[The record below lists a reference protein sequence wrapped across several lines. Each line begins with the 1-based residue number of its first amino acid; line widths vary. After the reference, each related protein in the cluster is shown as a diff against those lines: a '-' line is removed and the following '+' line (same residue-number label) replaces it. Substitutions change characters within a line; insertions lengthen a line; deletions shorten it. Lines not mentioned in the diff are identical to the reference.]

1 MAALVERYAEDKQL
15 ETTVILAPHLIRM
28 NINHVIQDRLIKGMQ
43 GKCKLKAARRK
54 EGLKPIFT
62 GTAKD
67 GFVIKYVVL
76 CPGLT
81 FSF

>member
-43 GKCKLKAARRK
+43 GKCEKL
-54 EGLKPIFT
+54 LKK
-62 GTAKD
+62 GSK
-67 GFVIKYVVL
+67 
-76 CPGLT
+76 C
-81 FSF
+81 